1 MNNLFLDAGL
11 STLVNFALLALLT
24 RQISRSRSAAGLA
37 RVSRYPFLAQS
48 LIDSM
53 SFVGVS
59 ASYTSNYVSDD
70 LDFAST

>member
-1 MNNLFLDAGL
+1 MLVDAGI
-11 STLVNFALLALLT
+11 STLVNFVLLALLT

-48 LIDSM
+48 LIDAM

-59 ASYTSNYVSDD
+59 IDVLNSH
-70 LDFAST
+70 STLIMNAV